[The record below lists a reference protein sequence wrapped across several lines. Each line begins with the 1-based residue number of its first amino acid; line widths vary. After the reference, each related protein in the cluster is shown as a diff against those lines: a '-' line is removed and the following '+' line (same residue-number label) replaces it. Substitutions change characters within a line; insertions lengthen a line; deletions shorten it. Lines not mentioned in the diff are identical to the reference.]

1 MHTTI
6 VNALISK
13 VKIKNPGQPSIKKTL
28 LLLLLLLFLS
38 LLVDDC
44 MSMY

>member
-28 LLLLLLLFLS
+28 LLLLLFFLS